1 MNKHTKKI
9 CIFFIVVLVIILIIL
24 VKNSS
29 GERSYKQVSE
39 VNELIYKTKFAY
51 NDGNVQMVIEPN
63 KEERIEVNYKD
74 GDINRKF
81 IFGQGKGN
89 LKWKDIYFVEYS
101 ERINL
106 VGIDKEEI
114 EQGKYITE
122 SYEVLKG
129 KINVTKNEITI
140 KIESCSILPTSV
152 KEIVFY
158 PVSDLE
164 AMMIK
169 NNKWVCDYD
178 ENASFE
184 YEMTGNENGI
194 IKYKIGEESGTW
206 DAICYPKE
214 NDHDI
219 IEIMFQK
226 AIPEKKSIIKKD
238 ILHGEI
244 YLTNDDEIKIK
255 VLVNCTE
262 RSDIEE
268 LIFHK
273 EDTNENNIM

>member
-122 SYEVLKG
+122 
-129 KINVTKNEITI
+129 
-140 KIESCSILPTSV
+140 
-152 KEIVFY
+152 
-158 PVSDLE
+158 
-164 AMMIK
+164 
-169 NNKWVCDYD
+169 
-178 ENASFE
+178 
-184 YEMTGNENGI
+184 
-194 IKYKIGEESGTW
+194 
-206 DAICYPKE
+206 
-214 NDHDI
+214 
-219 IEIMFQK
+219 
-226 AIPEKKSIIKKD
+226 
-238 ILHGEI
+238 
-244 YLTNDDEIKIK
+244 
-255 VLVNCTE
+255 
-262 RSDIEE
+262 
-268 LIFHK
+268 
-273 EDTNENNIM
+273 